1 MEVSVAKLK
10 AGIGYLLTCGLNLT
24 KNSAAKCCASAAEPP
39 LPHKKT
45 FPPFFIFFVI
55 ISIAKFISF
64 SINIRDCFTFIDSNI
79 VFFRKG
85 HCLLISNLRK

>member
-1 MEVSVAKLK
+1 MEQAVNVEVSVAKLK

-45 FPPFFIFFVI
+45 FPPFLIFFAI
-55 ISIAKFISF
+55 TSIVEFISF
-64 SINIRDCFTFIDSNI
+64 SISIRDCFAFIDSNI
-79 VFFRKG
+79 FFF
-85 HCLLISNLRK
+85 